1 MSGKHL
7 MDSWKKATLMS
18 NRKIN
23 PMKKATLMAL
33 LLSFTLGLSSPV
45 QAAKK
50 DKTPEPTEI
59 PAEVRVMLDRL
70 EEIKAM
76 DKSNLERAEKKALRM
91 EVRAIKTQLR
101 TTGNGI
107 YISAGA
113 LIVILLLIL
122 IL

>member
-1 MSGKHL
+1 
-7 MDSWKKATLMS
+7 
-18 NRKIN
+18 
-23 PMKKATLMAL
+23 MKKTFIYVMVLV
-33 LLSFTLGLSSPV
+33 LSLGVLTTV
-45 QAAKK
+45 QAAEKE
-50 DKTPEPTEI
+50 KTTEPVEM
-59 PAEVRVMLDRL
+59 PAEVRVMIDRL

-76 DKSNLERAEKKALRM
+76 DKSDLERSEKKALRK

-113 LIVILLLIL
+113 LIIILLLII

>member
-1 MSGKHL
+1 
-7 MDSWKKATLMS
+7 
-18 NRKIN
+18 
-23 PMKKATLMAL
+23 MKNAL
-33 LLSFTLGLSSPV
+33 LTTLLFCVTLAVSTPV
-45 QAAKK
+45 QGAKK
-50 DKTPEPTEI
+50 ERNPEPTEI

-113 LIVILLLIL
+113 LIIILLLIL